1 MTVPLFVGSPVC
13 DPSRMKFTS
22 TFAFRPLLSLSAIWP
37 PLLLAVLAGVIGLF
51 SPFIGLKIAAVIGV
65 FLLITDTI
73 ARHRQFEELRL
84 ALRRTGGLTGH
95 ALARFRKARTAW
107 CSRRAALAATVAEG
121 FGRESRE
128 LVHSWGYR
136 PWHIF
141 PDGAFST
148 RSPFLRLEFW
158 KSVLGLSRS

>member
-1 MTVPLFVGSPVC
+1 MKLT
-13 DPSRMKFTS
+13 PS
-22 TFAFRPLLSLSAIWP
+22 FAFHPLQSLGAVWP
-37 PLLLAVLAGVIGLF
+37 PLVLAVLAGAIGVLA
-51 SPFIGLKIAAVIGV
+51 PFIWLKIVAVIGV

-73 ARHRQFEELRL
+73 ARHRQFEELRR
-84 ALRRTGGLTGH
+84 ALRRAGGLTGH

-107 CSRRAALAATVAEG
+107 CSRRAALAASFAEG

-136 PWHIF
+136 PWHVF
-141 PDGAFST
+141 PDGAFSM
-148 RSPFLRLEFW
+148 RSPFLRLGFW

>member
-1 MTVPLFVGSPVC
+1 
-13 DPSRMKFTS
+13 MKLVSDFE
-22 TFAFRPLLSLSAIWP
+22 FHPLLSLSAIWP
-37 PLLLAVLAGVIGLF
+37 PLLLAVLAGLIGLL
-51 SPFIGLKIAAVIGV
+51 SPFVGLKIAAMIGV
-65 FLLITDTI
+65 FLLITDII
-73 ARHRQFEELRL
+73 ARHRQFEELRR
-84 ALRRTGGLTGH
+84 ALRRAGGLTGH

-107 CSRRAALAATVAEG
+107 CSRRAALAASFAEG

-141 PDGAFST
+141 PDGAFSA
-148 RSPFLRLEFW
+148 RSPFLRVEFW